1 MGPERISHTVSSSIT
16 MWCNFLLLFG
26 TLNAQHVSSQQF
38 IRNFEILHDSLP
50 IDLEYGHNAAGMQP
64 LNVHCVC
71 LRVPEDVEGVVLV
84 EMLGVSPQGL
94 ANFRGY
100 ALQGR
105 LWACSRLESTE
116 TRDGVIRYEGHPVT
130 RITLRRIAA
139 TKHR

>member
-1 MGPERISHTVSSSIT
+1 M
-16 MWCNFLLLFG
+16 
-26 TLNAQHVSSQQF
+26 
-38 IRNFEILHDSLP
+38 ILHDSLP

-64 LNVHCVC
+64 LNVHSVC
-71 LRVPEDVEGVVLV
+71 LHVPNEVEGAVLV
-84 EMLGVSPQGL
+84 ELLGVSPQGF